1 MIDSKNLFEISE
13 NHFVLFSLHERIKEQ
28 LRLKK
33 FFLLLLQGKL
43 YLNNTNVSYLTGALV
58 YLKRD

>member
-33 FFLLLLQGKL
+33 IFLLLLQGKL
-43 YLNNTNVSYLTGALV
+43 YLNNTNVS
-58 YLKRD
+58 